1 MAPSEQ
7 LPNVVMEEDDYSET
21 EGSDSEDS
29 NDSQD
34 DPTYDI
40 FEETQSGFSNL
51 SMEKKSKSRLVC
63 VYAVN
68 QIFYVDLLSKPL
80 SLCWNLFGFFR
91 ICSIQKEMDMGFVED
106 LDDVEIV
113 APVLDEKDEKSFEMV
128 QKMIEG
134 QREFLSRCY
143 PLFGCWEIKDKKVKG
158 RNVDLLLMLFRLP
171 KRIKTRSST
180 CITRKKSVF
189 VFVFSP
195 PIKSQMIKIS
205 HSKLIFSSLPAFSK
219 SQQSKIPF
227 AEEISSEVVVRKVQ
241 LGGVFCFLKSKII
254 NNLSFIFIFF
264 SFSFSYHFS
273 STKKALLHISI
284 CKYDFYV
291 IPLW

>member
-1 MAPSEQ
+1 
-7 LPNVVMEEDDYSET
+7 
-21 EGSDSEDS
+21 
-29 NDSQD
+29 
-34 DPTYDI
+34 
-40 FEETQSGFSNL
+40 
-51 SMEKKSKSRLVC
+51 
-63 VYAVN
+63 
-68 QIFYVDLLSKPL
+68 
-80 SLCWNLFGFFR
+80 
-91 ICSIQKEMDMGFVED
+91 
-106 LDDVEIV
+106 
-113 APVLDEKDEKSFEMV
+113 
-128 QKMIEG
+128 
-134 QREFLSRCY
+134 
-143 PLFGCWEIKDKKVKG
+143 
-158 RNVDLLLMLFRLP
+158 MLFRLP